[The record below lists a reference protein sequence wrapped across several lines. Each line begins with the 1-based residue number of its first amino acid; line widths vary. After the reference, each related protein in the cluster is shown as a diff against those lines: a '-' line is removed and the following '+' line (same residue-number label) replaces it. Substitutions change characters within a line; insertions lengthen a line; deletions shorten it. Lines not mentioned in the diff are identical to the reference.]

1 MANHN
6 TSEQIID
13 IITFITNKRNEPN
26 IISKIHNNVI
36 GTTESM
42 SQDESDKEEHS
53 DKEVDTKYPNHRKG
67 WSKTEL
73 EQLLSVKPTIKKN
86 KKDEFEK
93 MFGRKYSNIKV
104 QLRKMD
110 KSDT

>member
-1 MANHN
+1 MYS
-6 TSEQIID
+6 TSEQILD
-13 IITFITNKRNEPN
+13 IISFITNKRNEPS
-26 IISKIHNNVI
+26 IISKIHNDI
-36 GTTESM
+36 IATTESM
-42 SQDESDKEEHS
+42 SQDESDKEES
-53 DKEVDTKYPNHRKG
+53 DKEVDNKYPNHRKG

-110 KSDT
+110 KSDP